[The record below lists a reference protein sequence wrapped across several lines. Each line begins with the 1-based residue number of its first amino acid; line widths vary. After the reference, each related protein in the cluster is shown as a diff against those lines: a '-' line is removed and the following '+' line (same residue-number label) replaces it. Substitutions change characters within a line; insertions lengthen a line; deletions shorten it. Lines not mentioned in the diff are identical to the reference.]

1 MEYNLS
7 SNEKTKLLESPH
19 LYGSISRSD
28 GKESKDKQTRYGLA
42 GLFRYASKV
51 DFLLMLGGTLCAIIV
66 GSAGPVLGLVFGSMT
81 NAFTRASKYGFVED
95 SSNSNFSYLD
105 DNTPSATI
113 TLSYVDA
120 SPVPKDLFMS
130 QMNTFSLY
138 YLFIGIAVL
147 VSEYLEIWQWELA
160 CERQVF
166 KLRKIFFSQ
175 VLRQD
180 VEWFDTNDYGDL
192 ASKLSDDLERVRE
205 GLGHKFAISIQY
217 LSTLVTGL
225 AVGFYANWRLT
236 CVLIAVAPLVGGSS
250 AYMARTLSGGA
261 AREQLRYSYASKVA
275 EETLTCL
282 RTVAAFGG
290 EKLEMKRY
298 DEAIEKGKRETMKKY
313 YLISFSMCFVLFV
326 TYSTYGLAFW
336 YSATL
341 VMNGTATIGSVFTVF
356 FAVLT
361 GALGIGPLLPYIN
374 SVFTA
379 IGSSEVIL
387 DIIDRRPHIDPYSD
401 SGIKPEKLTGKIE
414 FRDVRFTYPTRRRV
428 QVISGL
434 NFVVEPGQ
442 TVAFIGSSG
451 AGKSTIV
458 NLLMRFYDVTHG
470 EILLDGRD
478 IRTLNLKWLRQN
490 IGIVSQE
497 PVLFGVSI
505 ADNIRYGREGVSMED
520 IIRASTV
527 ANAHIFI
534 KDLPEGYDTQVGD
547 RGTQLSGGQKQ
558 RIAIARALV
567 RDPKILLLDEA
578 TSALDAKSESIV
590 QDALDAAKK
599 GRTTF
604 IIAHRLSTIKDSD
617 TIFAMKDGKAVES
630 GTHKEL
636 MKMKGLYYDLVKMQK
651 KEEKNKQDKEKEDE
665 YEITLDRLSLGT
677 PRTSIAESTKGKKSS
692 QSVVWRILK
701 INLPEWRYL
710 TLGFVNCG
718 IEGVITPVFAFLY
731 AQVFTTF
738 QLSND
743 ELMKVVP
750 IWTSV
755 FVGLGVVSG
764 INMAF
769 RIMSMSYGV
778 EQLLGRMRTLCFSNI
793 IKQQPSWFDDEDNS
807 IGTLSTLLAR
817 EAPIIKSCSGLR
829 VGQLVSSGFTLI
841 AALGIAVV
849 YGWKLAL
856 ILALCVPVLVYTGY
870 KQASSLR
877 QSLIINNEGMTLSGK
892 IASEGVQQ
900 VKTVQSLGSQEMFLN
915 VYAAALEE
923 PYRENKKQALWLALT
938 CAIAYAIPY
947 LVYAA
952 AFKLGS
958 YLIIIHEM
966 TPADVYRVFFAL
978 SMSASTIG
986 GSAAYYQDLG
996 KGKAAADAMLKIM
1009 DRKSDADPTSD
1020 DGVEHEAKGNISFEN
1035 IHFSYP
1041 MRPDVKILQGLNL
1054 TVSAGET
1061 VALVGE
1067 SGCGK
1072 STIISLLERFY
1083 TPSSGKIKLD
1093 GVDLEKIKLSS
1104 LRKQMGIVT
1113 QEPVLFCGTIKSNI
1127 TYGAIDREVTDNEII
1142 EAAKLANIHDFICS
1156 LPLGYETPC
1165 GERGTQLSG
1174 GQKQRIAIARALLR
1188 NPKILLLDEATSA
1201 LDVESEKVVQLALD
1215 RAREGRTSLVVS
1227 HRLST
1232 VQNADKIV
1240 VIQKGVVV
1248 ESGNH
1253 HELMAHQGFYS
1264 QLVQKQQM

>member
-1 MEYNLS
+1 MES
-7 SNEKTKLLESPH
+7 SNEKTKLLGSSSI
-19 LYGSISRSD
+19 YGSISRPD
-28 GKESKDKQTRYGLA
+28 GKDPKEKATRHGLT
-42 GLFRYASKV
+42 GLFRYASKG
-51 DFLLMLGGTLCAIIV
+51 DFLLMLGGTLAALVV
-66 GSAGPVLGLVFGSMT
+66 GAAGPVLGLVFGGMT
-81 NAFTRASKYGFVED
+81 NIFTRAAIYGFAD
-95 SSNSNFSYLD
+95 DTSNSTFSYLD
-105 DNTPSATI
+105 DISPSAT
-113 TLSYVDA
+113 LSFDSDEQ
-120 SPVPKDLFMS
+120 SPVPKSLFMS
-130 QMNTFSLY
+130 QMDQFSLY
-138 YLFIGIAVL
+138 YLYIGIAVL
-147 VSEYLEIWQWELA
+147 VAEFLEILQWELA
-160 CERQVF
+160 CERQVY

-180 VEWFDTNDYGDL
+180 IEWFDTNDYGDL

-205 GLGHKFAISIQY
+205 GLGHKFSITIQY
-217 LSTLVTGL
+217 MSTLVSGL
-225 AVGFYANWRLT
+225 AVGFYANWQLT
-236 CVLIAVAPLVGGSS
+236 CVMLAVAPLVAGSS

-282 RTVAAFGG
+282 RTVMAFGG
-290 EKLEMKRY
+290 EKLEIKRY
-298 DEAIEKGKRETMKKY
+298 DEAIEKGQKETMKKY

-336 YSATL
+336 YSSTL
-341 VMNGTATIGSVFTVF
+341 VMNGTATVGSVFTVF

-379 IGSSEVIL
+379 VGSSDVIL

-401 SGIKPEKLTGKIE
+401 RGIKPEELKGKIE
-414 FRDVRFTYPTRRRV
+414 FRDVHFTYPTRKRV
-428 QVISGL
+428 PVIKGL

-442 TVAFIGSSG
+442 TTAFIGSSG

-458 NLLMRFYDVTHG
+458 NLMMRFYDVTHG

-497 PVLFGVSI
+497 PILFGVSI
-505 ADNIRYGREGVSMED
+505 AENIRYGREGVSMEE
-520 IIRASTV
+520 IIQAATI

-578 TSALDAKSESIV
+578 TSALDAKSESVV
-590 QDALDAAKK
+590 QDALDSAKK
-599 GRTTF
+599 GRTTL

-617 TIFAMKDGKAVES
+617 AIFAMKGGQAVES

-636 MKMKGLYYDLVKMQK
+636 MKMKGLYYDLVKMQN
-651 KEEKNKQDKEKEDE
+651 KEEKEKQSKENEDE
-665 YEITLDRLSLGT
+665 YEISLDRISMAT
-677 PRTSIAESTKGKKSS
+677 PRSSIAESMKGKKSS
-692 QSVVWRILK
+692 QNIVWRILK
-701 INLPEWRYL
+701 INLPEWRAL
-710 TLGFVNCG
+710 GLGFLSCA
-718 IEGVITPVFAFLY
+718 IEGVITPTFSYLYSQVFA
-731 AQVFTTF
+731 TF
-738 QLSND
+738 QLEAD
-743 ELMKVVP
+743 ELVKEVP
-750 IWTSV
+750 LWTSV

-764 INMAF
+764 INMGV
-769 RIMSMSYGV
+769 RIIMMSYSA
-778 EQLLGRMRTLCFSNI
+778 EQLLGRMRTMCFSNI
-793 IKQQPSWFDDEDNS
+793 IRQQASWFDDEDYS
-807 IGTLSTLLAR
+807 IGKLSTLLAR
-817 EAPIIKSCSGLR
+817 EAPIVKSCSGLR
-829 VGQLVSSGFTLI
+829 VGQVVSATFTLS
-841 AALGIAVV
+841 AALGIAIFF
-849 YGWKLAL
+849 GWKLAL
-856 ILALCVPVLVYTGY
+856 ILALCIPVLVYTAF
-870 KQASSLR
+870 KQSRSLRSSL
-877 QSLIINNEGMTLSGK
+877 LINNEGMTMSGK
-892 IASEGVQQ
+892 IASEGVQH
-900 VKTVQSLGSQEMFLN
+900 VKTVQSLGSQEMFLK
-915 VYAAALEE
+915 VYSAALME
-923 PYRENKKQALWLALT
+923 PYRENKKQALYLSIT
-938 CAIAYAIPY
+938 CAIAYSIPY

-952 AFKLGS
+952 AFKFGS
-958 YLIIIHEM
+958 YLIVNYEM
-966 TPADVYRVFFAL
+966 TPTNVYRVFFAL
-978 SMSASTIG
+978 SMSATTVG
-986 GSAAYYQDLG
+986 GTSAYLQDLA
-996 KGKAAADAMLKIM
+996 KGKAAADLLFNVI
-1009 DRKSDADPTSD
+1009 DSKSEADPSSEH
-1020 DGVEHEAKGNISFEN
+1020 GVEHEAKGNITMEN

-1041 MRPDVKILQGLNL
+1041 MRPDVKILQGLSL
-1054 TVSAGET
+1054 SVSAGET

-1083 TPSSGKIKLD
+1083 TASSGKIKLD
-1093 GVDLEKIKLSS
+1093 GVDVEKIKLSS

-1113 QEPVLFCGTIKSNI
+1113 QEPVLFSGTIKYNI
-1127 TYGAIDREVTDNEII
+1127 TYGAIDREVTDSEII

-1165 GERGTQLSG
+1165 GDRGTQLSG

-1215 RAREGRTSLVVS
+1215 RAREGRTSVVVS

-1240 VIQKGVVV
+1240 VIQKGCIV
-1248 ESGNH
+1248 ESGTH
-1253 HELMAHQGFYS
+1253 HELIANQGFYF